1 MLEQAA
7 TEGGSNKQSEMNV
20 SAACLNAFMVALTHL
35 QALICFWRGTLHL
48 AN

>member
-7 TEGGSNKQSEMNV
+7 TDGGSNKQSEMNV
-20 SAACLNAFMVALTHL
+20 SAAWLNVLMVAWPIFRFNLFL
-35 QALICFWRGTLHL
+35 GGTLHL